1 MKHLFTKAFV
11 VGLLVAAAWSGRVQA
26 QQPPADVVLTNGKIV
41 TVDDQFRVAQAVAIR
56 GDRFVAVGSNA
67 DIAKL
72 TGPNTRQIDLGGKTV
87 LPGLIDAHAHLM
99 RAAETW
105 AIEARFDDI
114 ESRKQALDLVKA
126 KAAQLGPG
134 QWVFNLGGWS
144 YDQFADNP
152 TPLTRAELDAAAGA
166 VVVDEHLTGTHLAR
180 QVGAPRGWGLAGQ
193 PLIHMTGIHEMIM
206 DEMFARLEAGVTP
219 TFQLHP
225 EV

>member
-1 MKHLFTKAFV
+1 MKRLVIKTFV
-11 VGLLVAAAWSGRVQA
+11 VGLVVAAAWSARVQA
-26 QQPPADVVLTNGKIV
+26 QQPPADVVLTNGKII
-41 TVDDQFRVAQAVAIR
+41 TVDDQFRIAQAVAIR
-56 GDRFVAVGSNA
+56 GDRFVAVGTNA

-72 TGPNTRQIDLGGKTV
+72 TGPNTRKIDLGGKAV
-87 LPGLIDAHAHLM
+87 VPGLIDAHAHLM

-152 TPLTRAELDAAAGA
+152 TPLTRAAC
-166 VVVDEHLTGTHLAR
+166 
-180 QVGAPRGWGLAGQ
+180 GLPPIAKMWR
-193 PLIHMTGIHEMIM
+193 PSE
-206 DEMFARLEAGVTP
+206 
-219 TFQLHP
+219 TF
-225 EV
+225 